1 MIREGNTRQ
10 IRMQITRSTTA
21 VAAFLHPSRRHPVF
35 HTSED
40 VVPEPSI
47 SLLGSLLCYRAT
59 KRQSWC
65 NPDVRGKSKHE
76 NKIHVRP
83 RVNIRLP
90 HRLDFEFRWLECER
104 LQRNDEMHELI
115 NSRRRPVSF
124 NHASR
129 IVLRGS
135 GCNKK
140 SKCRSSYMLK
150 TGFQGLE
157 HHQTRKTST

>member
-10 IRMQITRSTTA
+10 IRMQITRSTTV

-59 KRQSWC
+59 KRQSRC
-65 NPDVRGKSKHE
+65 NPDGRGELKHE

-83 RVNIRLP
+83 QVNIHSP
-90 HRLDFEFRWLECER
+90 HRLDFEFLLAGVRATAKER
-104 LQRNDEMHELI
+104 RDARTHTLPTQTSE
-115 NSRRRPVSF
+115 
-124 NHASR
+124 
-129 IVLRGS
+129 
-135 GCNKK
+135 
-140 SKCRSSYMLK
+140 RSTMP
-150 TGFQGLE
+150 
-157 HHQTRKTST
+157 TR